1 MNDQNLCILII
12 STTHR
17 ILPDMA
23 TPLHCEQ
30 SSQMGLKNLE
40 RKMKTGIDANEGG
53 TYVSECCDYEVKFSV
68 DQTFTRCPKCSGLT
82 TWELVD
88 LDWPMA
94 A

>member
-23 TPLHCEQ
+23 TPLHCQQ
-30 SSQMGLKNLE
+30 SSQVRFKNSE
-40 RKMKTGIDANEGG
+40 RKMKTGIDAKEGG
-53 TYVSECCDYEVKFSV
+53 TYVSECCDYEVEFSV

-88 LDWPMA
+88 VDWLMA